1 MLTSISYSLRYDV
14 AQLYLKNAEWDLQAA
29 IDAYRDDEQWEKDHP
44 LEAKQQKKKGKSAS
58 NVGMRRF
65 LGSNAR

>member
-1 MLTSISYSLRYDV
+1 MLTSISSSLRYDV
-14 AQLYLKNAEWDLQAA
+14 AQLYLRNAEWDLQAA

-44 LEAKQQKKKGKSAS
+44 LEAKQQKKGKSAS